1 MSIFILFLYLHT
13 FVSSILNS
21 LFSFTFIFLFLI
33 ISLHSLISMICILN
47 VRMQEFG
54 LAVNMALHL
63 GEQSTL
69 KKAVDAVPE
78 QVDPSPSRILKFLI
92 FRHFYIF
99 IFWILLW
106 LSGLQILFSLTSL
119 TPLSH
124 FPLSP
129 YPL

>member
-1 MSIFILFLYLHT
+1 MSIFILFLSLHT

-78 QVDPSPSRILKFLI
+78 QVDPNLPAFLN
-92 FRHFYIF
+92 
-99 IFWILLW
+99 
-106 LSGLQILFSLTSL
+106 S
-119 TPLSH
+119 
-124 FPLSP
+124 
-129 YPL
+129 